1 VGTSLGQTMQ
11 ERRDQFHT
19 LRLGES
25 LDAFNAAV
33 VSFLEQ
39 ARGVFVQQT
48 GDPVAAQQQLAW
60 PALESLH
67 QQPASTFA
75 YFDVFLMLTVVT
87 LGLVPVVLLMKR
99 SVARK
104 GAHIAG
110 E

>member
-1 VGTSLGQTMQ
+1 VGTSLAQTMQ

-33 VSFLEQ
+33 VSFPEQ

-48 GDPVAAQQQLAW
+48 GDPVAEQQLTW

-67 QQPASTFA
+67 QQQASTFA

-87 LGLVPVVLLMKR
+87 LGLVAAFPR
-99 SVARK
+99 
-104 GAHIAG
+104 
-110 E
+110 